1 MGIFD
6 KIKYKKDEKG
16 ETVEK
21 VEKSESSQLETNTV
35 EVDKAAKVAP
45 TQEKAKNQMSK
56 EVTLMSGVILRPV
69 ITEKSAH
76 LATENK
82 YVFQVRQDA
91 TRVDVKTAIKSMY
104 GVLPVNVRIMNK
116 IGKKIRFGQREGKR
130 KDWKKATVT
139 LPKGSSINV
148 YEGV

>member
-16 ETVEK
+16 EMVEK
-21 VEKSESSQLETNTV
+21 VEKSETSQVETNAA
-35 EVDKAAKVAP
+35 EIEKAANVAP
-45 TQEKAKNQMSK
+45 KQEKAKNKMSK
-56 EVTLMSGVILRPV
+56 EVTVMSGVILRPV

-82 YVFQVRQDA
+82 YVFQVRPDA
-91 TRVDVKTAIKSMY
+91 TRVDVKVAIKSMY
-104 GVLPVNVRIMNK
+104 GVAPVNVQIMNK
-116 IGKKIRFGQREGKR
+116 IGKKIRFGRREGKR

-139 LPKGSSINV
+139 LPAGSSINV